1 MPSVTMP
8 LRYLSTDCRSARR
21 SKIIA
26 TALAI
31 VAGLPGLTASA
42 AETAPWP
49 SEVRATYDINFAGID
64 IGDFAMT
71 SELAGR
77 DYKVTGNVKIA
88 LAFGAFTWRATA
100 VSTGTAGP
108 RGPEPARHT
117 FQFRRNS
124 KGGSVAMGF
133 AGGRVASLEVDPAR
147 GPDPRRVTVEPQHM
161 KGVFDPMSAILA
173 VTRAN
178 GDADPCKRRIP
189 VFDGK
194 QRLDLE
200 FSFKRH
206 ETIKETRNSGQPR
219 KGFVCQVRYIP
230 VAGHKKVDREVST
243 IAGSNDIEV
252 VLQHIPAAGLYIPAA
267 VRVPTPAG
275 TATLVSKA
283 IDITTIR
290 QERIALRH

>member
-1 MPSVTMP
+1 MPSVIMP
-8 LRYLSTDCRSARR
+8 LSAPSIDSRR
-21 SKIIA
+21 MRRAKSAA
-26 TALAI
+26 TVFAFL
-31 VAGLPGLTASA
+31 AGLPTLTAGA

-64 IGDFAMT
+64 IGNFVMT

-88 LAFGAFTWRATA
+88 IAFGAFSWRATA

-133 AGGRVASLEVDPAR
+133 AGGRVTSLQVEPVRA
-147 GPDPRRVTVEPQHM
+147 PDPRRVTVEPQHM

-178 GDADPCKRRIP
+178 GDADPCQRRIP

-206 ETIKETRNSGQPR
+206 ETIKEARNSGQPR

-230 VAGHKKVDREVST
+230 VAGHKKVDREVSM
-243 IAGSNDIEV
+243 IAGSNGIEV

-283 IDITTIR
+283 IDITTVR